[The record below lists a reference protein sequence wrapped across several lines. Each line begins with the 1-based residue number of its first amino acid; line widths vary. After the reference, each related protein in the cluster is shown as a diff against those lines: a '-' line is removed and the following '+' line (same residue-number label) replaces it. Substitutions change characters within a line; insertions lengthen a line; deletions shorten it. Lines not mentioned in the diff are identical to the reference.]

1 MVDLDPC
8 RHMTPLGHNEL
19 KQKYAHESTY
29 DMHMNPPYAHF
40 PDTL

>member
-19 KQKYAHESTY
+19 KKYAHESTY